1 MATSFS
7 PGKRPENSLG
17 SFPSEI
23 ESVGEMHRTGRVLEP
38 VRFSNSI
45 ALTSGSVSLGT
56 VELAASDKSARFSE
70 TNCHSIQLRI
80 LTCIQCF
87 RNVHSIL
94 FFLNQVCLFII
105 VISLNAFNVALMFLP
120 CEG

>member
-1 MATSFS
+1 MATGFS
-7 PGKRPENSLG
+7 PGKLPENPMG

-23 ESVGEMHRTGRVLEP
+23 ENVGEMQRTGRVLEP
-38 VRFSNSI
+38 VHFSNSI

-87 RNVHSIL
+87 RNVHSI
-94 FFLNQVCLFII
+94 FFFKSSMSVYYCYQFKCF
-105 VISLNAFNVALMFLP
+105 
-120 CEG
+120 